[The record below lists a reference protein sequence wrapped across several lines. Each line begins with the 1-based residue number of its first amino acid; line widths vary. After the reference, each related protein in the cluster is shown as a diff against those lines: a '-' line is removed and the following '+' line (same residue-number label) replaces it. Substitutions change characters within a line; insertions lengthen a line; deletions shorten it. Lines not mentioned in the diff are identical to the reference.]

1 MKSNLIILIISI
13 TLLISSIKT
22 QSEIT
27 FNVIKKLTELKIN
40 EEVIDISKLPNLNDN
55 SKLDTL
61 SLTRKLFPGDKITVS
76 GSSLDLPVTGFF
88 ILSATYFDLKNN
100 KKTFLSLRQHWICNE
115 KPAASFGSLADEKYV
130 QIPNVKAEYL
140 TASIL
145 NILEFTCVGTIPT
158 EEDDNEKLDFST
170 SVCTPFEY
178 DEEKVHVPREKVV
191 FLCNLLKKN
200 GRTIDQEEIGEMVL
214 SNKLVFSILDS
225 SQTSIDLSHEVQF
238 DYNENFLKIE
248 FGFVKKS
255 VFIQSVEYNDK
266 SIILRIVQNDKDI
279 KEDL

>member
-1 MKSNLIILIISI
+1 MKSFLIISI
-13 TLLISSIKT
+13 VLLISSTNT

-27 FNVIKKLTELKIN
+27 FNVIKKLNELKIN

-61 SLTRKLFPGDKITVS
+61 SLTRKLFPGDRITIS

-88 ILSATYFDLKNN
+88 ILTATYFDLKNN
-100 KKTFLSLRQHWICNE
+100 KKTFISQRQNWICNE
-115 KPAASFGSLADEKYV
+115 KPAASFGSLVDEKYV
-130 QIPNVKAEYL
+130 QIPNVNAEYL
-140 TASIL
+140 TASVI

-158 EEDDNEKLDFST
+158 DIDENERLDFST

-178 DEEKVHVPREKVV
+178 DEEKVHVPREKVI

-214 SNKLVFSILDS
+214 SNQLVFSILDS
-225 SQTSIDLSHEVQF
+225 DETSIDLSHEVQF
-238 DYNENFLKIE
+238 DYNENFLKIQ
-248 FGFVKKS
+248 FGFVEKS
-255 VFIQSVEYNDK
+255 VFIQSVEYNDR
-266 SIILRIVQNDKDI
+266 SITLRIVKNDK